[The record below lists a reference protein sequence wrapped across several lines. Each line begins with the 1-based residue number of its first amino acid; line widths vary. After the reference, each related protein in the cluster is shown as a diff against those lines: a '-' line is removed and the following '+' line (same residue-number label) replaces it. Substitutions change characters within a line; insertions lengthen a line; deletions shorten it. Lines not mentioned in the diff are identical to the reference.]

1 MFGLFPFGMGNM
13 VSFTSITSFT
23 NTGNGINGFNITN
36 GYNGFYD
43 PDQLDYYIPNINNLN
58 YSNLNG
64 TNLLDQIQNAVTK
77 VLSNENVQEL
87 AGQYCKMIANAIEQT
102 KINNN
107 NNSNININ
115 SSTDINSNTCDFIK
129 LERNSD
135 MYILKIDMKGI
146 DLRELSIRY
155 NPGIL
160 DINLKRSEYD
170 DDSHGYRR
178 YSNNTVKKDYHTC
191 FNDIDEIDTD
201 RVLKSLDNGLLVMR
215 MPKKYNLDSSSKIV
229 EVENYTVDGENKK
242 VIPRM

>member
-102 KINNN
+102 KMNNNNITINSDINSDINNN
-107 NNSNININ
+107 N
-115 SSTDINSNTCDFIK
+115 CDFIR
-129 LERNSD
+129 LERNND

-155 NPGIL
+155 DPGIL

-170 DDSHGYRR
+170 NNSYNYGGYTK
-178 YSNNTVKKDYHTC
+178 NIVKRDYNTC
-191 FNDIDEIDTD
+191 FNNIDEIDTD
-201 RVLKSLDNGLLVMR
+201 RVIKSIDNGILVMR
-215 MPKKYNLDSSSKIV
+215 MPKKYALDSSSKIV
-229 EVENYTVDGENKK
+229 EVESYTVDEEDKK